1 MVNFYWNRMRY
12 VNIINT
18 LHDGLIQMMSSQD
31 EQAKLII
38 ASEMRYMKRLTKAFW
53 ICALITGNL
62 MCFHSAIQSFFY
74 SPVIEFD
81 VSEVNWYYLSMIFC
95 NNQHRLT
102 YRNWTEPHFHQSFF
116 AVGFHLLTIGNIF
129 GSFMAFNI
137 ILWTSECW
145 LFLVGIPLLFPS
157 WFSLLLDWSFW
168 VWSFAKWKKILQVE
182 VFRILNWL
190 NV

>member
-1 MVNFYWNRMRY
+1 MFIFHQFSMQFMDLYTKFGNVDEMTQNAATTLLFVTTSIRMVNFYWNRMRY

-18 LHDGLIQMMSSQD
+18 LHDGLIHMMSSQD

-81 VSEVNWYYLSMIFC
+81 VSEVN
-95 NNQHRLT
+95 
-102 YRNWTEPHFHQSFF
+102 
-116 AVGFHLLTIGNIF
+116 
-129 GSFMAFNI
+129 
-137 ILWTSECW
+137 
-145 LFLVGIPLLFPS
+145 
-157 WFSLLLDWSFW
+157 
-168 VWSFAKWKKILQVE
+168 
-182 VFRILNWL
+182 
-190 NV
+190 